1 MTQTHL
7 NFLLFGLFPKIFK
20 VIFLGGR
27 GVPRIVVLTQFEYVY
42 LQTCFFFISARFFRN
57 LSHRYSILPQIGW
70 VYDERIPNKAPLKRS
85 CFGICFMALVHFW
98 GAGKY
103 WEVGCVQCSWGE
115 WRAELIDRICQSPLF
130 RATHRSR
137 ESGVRRCWQIQ
148 IQKNTQNTN
157 QDAHTNKDIKR
168 LQELVVIVFHLVNF
182 GWENAGK

>member
-27 GVPRIVVLTQFEYVY
+27 GGPPNCCAHTIRICVSANM
-42 LQTCFFFISARFFRN
+42 FFFISARFVRN
-57 LSHRYSILPQIGW
+57 LSHRYSILPQIGL
-70 VYDERIPNKAPLKRS
+70 VYDERIPNKASLKRS

-103 WEVGCVQCSWGE
+103 WEVGYVQCSWGE
-115 WRAELIDRICQSPLF
+115 WRTELIDRICQSPLF

-148 IQKNTQNTN
+148 IQKIRKIQIKMHIQIRIYTTTGTN
-157 QDAHTNKDIKR
+157 RNCISSCKFCVR
-168 LQELVVIVFHLVNF
+168 
-182 GWENAGK
+182 